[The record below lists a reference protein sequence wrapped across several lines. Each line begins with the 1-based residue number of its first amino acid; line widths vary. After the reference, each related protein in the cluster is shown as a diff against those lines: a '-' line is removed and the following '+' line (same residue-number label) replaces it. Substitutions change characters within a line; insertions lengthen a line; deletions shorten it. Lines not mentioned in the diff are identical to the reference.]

1 MKGKY
6 TRKHTKSLALVLA
19 LVLVIGCVAGGTLAW
34 LNAKTEEVKNTFST
48 SDIGV
53 TLGETTNTYKMVPG
67 WTIAKDP
74 KATVTSGSEDCYLF
88 VKVEKSDNFDTYMDM
103 AIDAQWTALDATN
116 NPGVYYIKIDEDTE
130 KNVAYN
136 VLGEGKATYNEVEY
150 TWADNQV
157 LVKPTVTEKM
167 MDEANPQPT
176 LTFTAYAV
184 QLMKNNTTEF
194 TAAEAWELAQ
204 SLNTAN

>member
-74 KATVTSGSEDCYLF
+74 KATVTSGSENCYLF
-88 VKVEKSDNFDTYMDM
+88 VKVEKSNNFDTYMDM
-103 AIDAQWTALDATN
+103 AIDSQWTALEDQT
-116 NPGVYYIKIDEDTE
+116 GVYYIKIDEDSK

-136 VLGEGKATYNEVEY
+136 VLGEGK
-150 TWADNQV
+150 
-157 LVKPTVTEKM
+157 VT
-167 MDEANPQPT
+167 
-176 LTFTAYAV
+176 
-184 QLMKNNTTEF
+184 
-194 TAAEAWELAQ
+194 
-204 SLNTAN
+204 

>member
-74 KATVTSGSEDCYLF
+74 KATVTSGSEVCYLF
-88 VKVEKSDNFDTYMDM
+88 VKVEKSNNFDTYMDM
-103 AIDAQWTALDATN
+103 AIDSQWTALEDQT
-116 NPGVYYIKIDEDTE
+116 GVYYIKIDEDSE

-136 VLGEGKATYNEVEY
+136 VLGEGKVTYENVEY
-150 TWADNQV
+150 AWADNQV
-157 LVKPTVTEKM
+157 LVKPTVTEAM
-167 MDEANPQPT
+167 MKTAKTSQPT

-194 TAAEAWELAQ
+194 TAAEAWTLAQ
-204 SLNTAN
+204 SLNTAD